1 MTAEFSVAEWKA
13 VCAAAGAEVEVVT
26 DAFGRPD
33 VRLDRTAMERLRDYA
48 TRIGATDTAAFFTN
62 CLGDGRD
69 RPAN

>member
-1 MTAEFSVAEWKA
+1 MTAEFSVAQWKA

-48 TRIGATDTAAFFTN
+48 AQIGAADMAAFFTN
-62 CLGDGRD
+62 CLNGGTR
-69 RPAN
+69 